1 LGLAIVQSIVEDHG
15 GTVSVDSEPGRTA
28 FQIVLPQPQ
37 PRASTRPAA
46 AE

>member
-15 GTVSVDSEPGRTA
+15 GSVTVDSEPGRTA
-28 FQIVLPQPQ
+28 FSIVLPQPQ
-37 PRASTRPAA
+37 PRSSARPAA